1 MDKKEE
7 HISGL
12 STQYAVSVFAILGS
26 IAIIVT
32 ALILG
37 ATFFIPLSIA
47 LLLFVLLT
55 ATIQWITSLEWRGY
69 SCPRWLAHILA
80 ICGVILGLFG
90 AATIIGRQA
99 SQVAAAVPL
108 YQERFAQIFQR
119 IISVVGEENAKM
131 AKEQLS
137 SLNISGVAVDAADQA
152 GGFLGGLI
160 LVILYIAFMLAEAKP
175 MTRKMSLAF
184 RDSER
189 HERIQRVSKEVVSA
203 LQLYVGVKTLCSAVA
218 GALCYTILRLVGL
231 DFAETWALLTFALN
245 FIPSIGA
252 IVAVLFPAIV
262 ALLQFES
269 IGPLSFVLLGCGLVQ
284 FVVGNIVEPAI
295 MGRRLNLAPFMV
307 ILSLTVWSTIWG
319 IAGAFLSVP
328 ITVCLLIAF
337 GHVPAG
343 RPLAILMS
351 GDGLL
356 PQPEP
361 SCDSDTGKNAVDC

>member
-1 MDKKEE
+1 MAKNESRS
-7 HISGL
+7 SGL
-12 STQYAVSVFAILGS
+12 SMQYAVGVFSVLGS
-26 IAIIVT
+26 IAIVVT

-37 ATFFIPLSIA
+37 ASLFIPLTIA

-55 ATIQWITSLEWRGY
+55 ATIQWIASLEWRGH
-69 SCPRWLAHILA
+69 SCPHWLAHILA
-80 ICGVILGLFG
+80 ISAVILGLFG
-90 AATIIGRQA
+90 AAAVVGRQA
-99 SQVAAAVPL
+99 SQVASAVPL
-108 YQERFAQIFQR
+108 YQERFAQVFEKA
-119 IISVVGEENAKM
+119 ISVLGKQNASL
-131 AKEQLS
+131 AKEQLG
-137 SLNISGVAVDAADQA
+137 SLDLSGVAVDAADQA

-160 LVILYIAFMLAEAKP
+160 LVFLYIAFMLAEAKP
-175 MTRKMSLAF
+175 MRRKISLAF
-184 RDSER
+184 QDAEQ
-189 HERIQRVSKEVVSA
+189 HARIQRISKEVVGA

-218 GALCYTILRLVGL
+218 GALCYTVLRLVGL

-252 IVAVLFPAIV
+252 IVAVLLPATV
-262 ALLQFES
+262 ALVQFDS
-269 IGPLSFVLLGCGLVQ
+269 IGPLLVVLLGCGLVQ

-337 GHVPAG
+337 GQVPAV
-343 RPLAILMS
+343 RPLAVLMS

-356 PQPEP
+356 PSSDP
-361 SCDSDTGKNAVDC
+361 SRKCNGE

>member
-1 MDKKEE
+1 MDNTEQCV
-7 HISGL
+7 SGR
-12 STQYAVSVFAILGS
+12 STPYAVSVFCILGS
-26 IAIIVT
+26 MAIVIT

-37 ATFFIPLSIA
+37 ASFFIPLSIA

-55 ATIQWITSLEWRGY
+55 ATIQWFTSLEWRGH

-80 ICGVILGLFG
+80 ISGVILGLFG

-108 YQERFAQIFQR
+108 YQERFAQIFQK
-119 IISVVGEENAKM
+119 IISVAGEENAKM

-137 SLNISGVAVDAADQA
+137 SLDVSGVAVDAADQA

-160 LVILYIAFMLAEAKP
+160 LVILYIAFMLVEAKP
-175 MTRKMSLAF
+175 MSRKLPLAF
-184 RDSER
+184 RDRER
-189 HERIQRVSKEVVSA
+189 HARIQHVSKEIVSA
-203 LQLYVGVKTLCSAVA
+203 LQLYVGVKTLSSTMA
-218 GALCYTILRLVGL
+218 GALCYTVLRLIGL

-252 IVAVLFPAIV
+252 IAAVLLPAIV
-262 ALLQFES
+262 ALVQFES
-269 IGPLSFVLLGCGLVQ
+269 IGPLLIVVLGCGLAQ

-328 ITVCLLIAF
+328 ITVCLLIVF
-337 GHVPAG
+337 GHVPAV
-343 RPLAILMS
+343 RPLAILVS

-356 PQPEP
+356 PP
-361 SCDSDTGKNAVDC
+361 SDSSSHDDADQGSIKD